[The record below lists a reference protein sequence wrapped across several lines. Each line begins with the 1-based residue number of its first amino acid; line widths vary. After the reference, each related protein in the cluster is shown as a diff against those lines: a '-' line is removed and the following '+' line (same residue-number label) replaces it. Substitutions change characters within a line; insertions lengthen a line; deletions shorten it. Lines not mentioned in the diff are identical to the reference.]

1 MIMEMDYKVFTGT
14 QPWLPTYI
22 SAFLT
27 VEFGSEA
34 ETVIALILLV
44 PVAIVT
50 NASGCVFAATLVSG
64 MRDRVLDRTILQPS
78 RITPVQPF
86 QPGLWREIM

>member
-1 MIMEMDYKVFTGT
+1 MNQRCFILSWVVWIELYDHGDGLQSVHGNTAMAPK
-14 QPWLPTYI
+14 YI

-64 MRDRVLDRTILQPS
+64 MRDRVLD
-78 RITPVQPF
+78 
-86 QPGLWREIM
+86 